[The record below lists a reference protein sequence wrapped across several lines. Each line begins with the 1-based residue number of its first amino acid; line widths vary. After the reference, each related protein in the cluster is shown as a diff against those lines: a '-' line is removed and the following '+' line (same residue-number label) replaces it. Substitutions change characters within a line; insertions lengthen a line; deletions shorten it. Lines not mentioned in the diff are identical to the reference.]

1 MFLIGLSS
9 SSASALKMTQPTT
22 PEFRNWIC
30 FAHGLMDVFCDG
42 LRPFVAK
49 ETVKFYNNVSVVA
62 GAGPP
67 CTCTFVRRRRPN
79 EHHDTSTCAWANI
92 LQGHHHRKEP
102 NWKQSDSTK
111 WTDPIQGPWEM
122 VKLFIPNVGGR
133 VITSAE
139 DMDVTG
145 ILNLMYWCDHFLP
158 ISQALIKD
166 LRDVRNLTLGHATK
180 LELTDV
186 EKATAFGAMEALL
199 QDPKLAHDW
208 DAQKALHEIQILKTE
223 TDVDNFLAQT
233 LLQFKEMIEKDI
245 LLLKIDS
252 TQIREDLQQLE
263 ERLKIV
269 EKKLENTEDTTKTK
283 DNFFTIQVKN
293 GVRFFG
299 STLVKCTRVM
309 SKRLLT
315 PWLMIILLCHFSV
328 TLLDPRSY
336 QDGKQ

>member
-1 MFLIGLSS
+1 MFLIGFSS

-49 ETVKFYNNVSVVA
+49 ETVKFYKNVSVLA

-79 EHHDTSTCAWANI
+79 EHHDMSTCAWANI

-122 VKLFIPNVGGR
+122 AKLFIPNVGGR

-145 ILNLMYWCDHFLP
+145 ILNLMYWCDHFRP

-166 LRDVRNLTLGHATK
+166 LRDVRNLTLGHGNK

-199 QDPKLAHDW
+199 QDPKLAHDR

-233 LLQFKEMIEKDI
+233 LLQFKEMIEK
-245 LLLKIDS
+245 
-252 TQIREDLQQLE
+252 DLQQLE

-293 GVRFFG
+293 GVRFFC